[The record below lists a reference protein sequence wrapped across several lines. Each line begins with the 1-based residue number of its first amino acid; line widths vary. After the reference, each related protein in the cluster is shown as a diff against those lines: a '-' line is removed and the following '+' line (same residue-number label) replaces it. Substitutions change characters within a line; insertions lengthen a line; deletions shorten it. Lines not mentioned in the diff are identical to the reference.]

1 MNREFKVVR
10 LYYGWSAHMMRSV
23 VEMFPDSEFRL
34 YPGLPPGY
42 TDVNPDAIA
51 DAAPMTE
58 TELIARYARIAE
70 LCPEMI
76 TRVALYDGW
85 SEHMIRSVAKWFP
98 FADFQLY
105 PGLPPDYIRVWLGA
119 TANANPDAIAN
130 APTKKMKKLL
140 KLPNPAPVADAKPA
154 RLARKQAAAAV
165 SAAVRK
171 QAAEDAAAAA
181 AAARAAE
188 AAGKRPFEQ
197 AAAPAAGDGPCI
209 TRIMATSQRTA
220 SGTTIFK
227 GKGPHCYGEE
237 TLEYAW
243 VKRNIKKWFLE
254 EKVYPELDKWHKVP
268 LGSAASDSASVA
280 GGASGGGLLSMA
292 VPFADGSV
300 VDESLPL
307 VPFVQGKKDI
317 CFSCSGANALQ
328 SAGDHDGA
336 ARVAAEKRNLAIG
349 VVKNPLGPLAQFV
362 EKGKLGWN
370 CELDNAKNSWYPDAP
385 TDAPRSGL
393 MPYMIDNPYEG
404 PTVAVLRDD
413 KGAADHVVA
422 ISGSL
427 IFDSNHSRALPLTC
441 ASFDLCVDMDHTGVK
456 CDGIARAMRLV
467 PTKKMKKLLKLPN
480 SAPVADAKPA
490 SFDDLVSGISA
501 LSVV

>member
-1 MNREFKVVR
+1 M
-10 LYYGWSAHMMRSV
+10 YWMQ
-23 VEMFPDSEFRL
+23 
-34 YPGLPPGY
+34 
-42 TDVNPDAIA
+42 
-51 DAAPMTE
+51 
-58 TELIARYARIAE
+58 
-70 LCPEMI
+70 
-76 TRVALYDGW
+76 W
-85 SEHMIRSVAKWFP
+85 
-98 FADFQLY
+98 
-105 PGLPPDYIRVWLGA
+105 
-119 TANANPDAIAN
+119 
-130 APTKKMKKLL
+130 
-140 KLPNPAPVADAKPA
+140 
-154 RLARKQAAAAV
+154 
-165 SAAVRK
+165 
-171 QAAEDAAAAA
+171 
-181 AAARAAE
+181 
-188 AAGKRPFEQ
+188 
-197 AAAPAAGDGPCI
+197 GDDDEPCI

-227 GKGPHCYGEE
+227 GKGPDGQGEE

>member
-1 MNREFKVVR
+1 MSMAAVT
-10 LYYGWSAHMMRSV
+10 A
-23 VEMFPDSEFRL
+23 DDFRL
-34 YPGLPPGY
+34 YPGYPPGEH
-42 TDVNPDAIA
+42 TDAI
-51 DAAPMTE
+51 
-58 TELIARYARIAE
+58 
-70 LCPEMI
+70 
-76 TRVALYDGW
+76 
-85 SEHMIRSVAKWFP
+85 
-98 FADFQLY
+98 
-105 PGLPPDYIRVWLGA
+105 
-119 TANANPDAIAN
+119 ANANPDA
-130 APTKKMKKLL
+130 PTADTTTRKKTGKQ
-140 KLPNPAPVADAKPA
+140 AAAKA
-154 RLARKQAAAAV
+154 RKARKQAAAAV

-188 AAGKRPFEQ
+188 AAGKRPLEQ

-292 VPFADGSV
+292 VPFANGSV

-393 MPYMIDNPYEG
+393 MLNILLRSVIPHSVHG
-404 PTVAVLRDD
+404 LGTRVVRGTVIV
-413 KGAADHVVA
+413 G
-422 ISGSL
+422 
-427 IFDSNHSRALPLTC
+427 NHTLQR
-441 ASFDLCVDMDHTGVK
+441 
-456 CDGIARAMRLV
+456 
-467 PTKKMKKLLKLPN
+467 
-480 SAPVADAKPA
+480 PVSHP
-490 SFDDLVSGISA
+490 
-501 LSVV
+501 